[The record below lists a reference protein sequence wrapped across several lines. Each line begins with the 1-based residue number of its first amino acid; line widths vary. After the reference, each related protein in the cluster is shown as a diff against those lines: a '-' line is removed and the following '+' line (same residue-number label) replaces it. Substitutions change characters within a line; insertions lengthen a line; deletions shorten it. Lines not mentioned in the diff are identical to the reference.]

1 MHRVDGNRA
10 GVKGLIGIPALR
22 YSLSMERIY
31 YAGDQF
37 LTGTDIARALVAY
50 AAALAQQG
58 SAGAI
63 EIPVRHE
70 ENGRPG
76 VVQLPRRAGEPAR
89 HRERRGRRL
98 RRDPRRRS
106 SSPDMQGLTAELAP
120 MHPVASTSAPDRDD
134 AVDYDWTDEV

>member
-1 MHRVDGNRA
+1 
-10 GVKGLIGIPALR
+10 
-22 YSLSMERIY
+22 MERIY
-31 YAGDQF
+31 YAGDRF

-70 ENGRPG
+70 QDGRPG
-76 VVQLPRRAGEPAR
+76 VVNFLVGPASQLVTESVEADGYDEVRDEALVAR
-89 HRERRGRRL
+89 L
-98 RRDPRRRS
+98 
-106 SSPDMQGLTAELAP
+106 QGLIAELAP
-120 MHPVASTSAPDRDD
+120 MHPVPSTSTPDRD

>member
-1 MHRVDGNRA
+1 
-10 GVKGLIGIPALR
+10 
-22 YSLSMERIY
+22 MERIY

-37 LTGTDIARALVAY
+37 LTGTDIARALVTY

-70 ENGRPG
+70 EDGRSG
-76 VVQLPRRAGEPAR
+76 VVHFLVGPASQLVTESVEAVGYDEIRDEKLVAR
-89 HRERRGRRL
+89 M
-98 RRDPRRRS
+98 RD
-106 SSPDMQGLTAELAP
+106 LTAALSP

-134 AVDYDWTDEV
+134 TVEYDWTDEV

>member
-1 MHRVDGNRA
+1 
-10 GVKGLIGIPALR
+10 
-22 YSLSMERIY
+22 MERIY
-31 YAGDQF
+31 YAGDHF

-70 ENGRPG
+70 NDGQPG
-76 VVQLPRRAGEPAR
+76 VVNFLVGPASQLVTESVEAVGYEEVRDEALVI
-89 HRERRGRRL
+89 RL
-98 RRDPRRRS
+98 R
-106 SSPDMQGLTAELAP
+106 GLVAELAP
-120 MHPVASTSAPDRDD
+120 MRPVASTSALDRED